1 MKTLQAEIL
10 YSAIKTALEAGKIIM
25 DFYAQNISATYK
37 ADQSPVTQADITAG
51 KFINE
56 ALMPLGF
63 PIINE
68 ETQIPNY
75 ETRKHFTK
83 FWLIDPLDGTKEFL
97 KRNGE
102 FSVNIALIDLNLPV
116 LGIIY
121 LPAKQL
127 LYFAEE
133 SIGSYKFDMSQSFF
147 SSTLEELIAI
157 SQKLPLPNNR
167 TTPRII
173 GSRSSEKKETAKQVD
188 LLKQLHP
195 NAEVLYLG
203 SSLKFCLLAE
213 GSADYYPRFSPCME
227 WDTAA
232 GHAIAKFAGKT
243 VFDVSTKNELL
254 YNKKSLENPNFIVS

>member
-1 MKTLQAEIL
+1 MKTMLPEIL
-10 YSAIKTALEAGKIIM
+10 YTAIKTALDAGKTIM
-25 DFYAQNISATYK
+25 YFYAQNISASYK
-37 ADQSPVTQADITAG
+37 ADQSPVTEADITAG
-51 KFINE
+51 KLINE

-68 ETQIPNY
+68 ETEIPDY
-75 ETRKHFTK
+75 ETRRHFTNY
-83 FWLIDPLDGTKEFL
+83 WLIDPLDGTKEFL

-102 FSVNIALIDLNLPV
+102 FSVNIAFIDINLPI
-116 LGIIY
+116 LGVIY

-133 SIGSYKFDMSQSFF
+133 SIGSYKLDLSQSVFP
-147 SSTLEELIAI
+147 STLEELLAI
-157 SQKLPLPNNR
+157 SQKLPLPTER
-167 TTPRII
+167 TVPRII
-173 GSRSSEKKETAKQVD
+173 GSRSSEKKETARQVD

-232 GHAIAKFAGKT
+232 GHAIAKYAGKT

-254 YNKKSLENPNFIVS
+254 YNKQSLESPNFIVS